1 MAYGGASAMKGA
13 RVCGGTFALAIGL
26 AAVLAA
32 PAPSLLA
39 APRSRK
45 AEKPAAPPPPPPA
58 TPVAPPDSRPY
69 DTQLLR
75 LAELLGALT
84 TMRQLCGAQDA
95 ELWRRRM
102 QALLDSEGDPP
113 VRKDRLA
120 GAYNRGLQGY
130 AVTYR
135 TCTPNARLVI
145 ERFLVESSRLA
156 RDIGN
161 RYRAS

>member
-1 MAYGGASAMKGA
+1 MAPGGVSKMRRV
-13 RVCGGTFALAIGL
+13 RVCGVALVL
-26 AAVLAA
+26 AAALAA

-39 APRSRK
+39 APRSHR
-45 AEKPAAPPPPPPA
+45 AEKPAAPPPPPPPPA

-75 LAELLGALT
+75 LAEVLGALT

-95 ELWRRRM
+95 DLWHRRM

-135 TCTPNARLVI
+135 TCTLNARLVI
-145 ERFLVESSRLA
+145 ERFLGESSRLA

>member
-1 MAYGGASAMKGA
+1 MTRA
-13 RVCGGTFALAIGL
+13 RTAFAFV
-26 AAVLAA
+26 VLALLA
-32 PAPSLLA
+32 PPLLA
-39 APRSRK
+39 APRPHK
-45 AEKPAAPPPPPPA
+45 VEKPAAPPPPTTA
-58 TPVAPPDSRPY
+58 TPVPVAPPDSRPY
-69 DTQLLR
+69 DPQILR
-75 LAELLGALT
+75 LAEVLGALT
-84 TMRQLCGAQDA
+84 TMRQLCGAPDA

-102 QALLDSEGDPP
+102 QALLDSEGDSP
-113 VRKDRLA
+113 VRKERLA

-145 ERFLVESSRLA
+145 QRFLGESSRLA